1 VDRALYSP
9 CFLLPPY
16 SFANPSASSKT
27 QERVWKRSREFVVTA
42 KNSQRKWAVQTASDP
57 TVVGAAE
64 YVPTYNAPQL
74 FRWKG
79 YWLEVKRG
87 SERSGAAVNG
97 VQQTGRVYLTYVC
110 YSNLRVDFANGS
122 LGYTP

>member
-1 VDRALYSP
+1 VFPLTTRIFTRS
-9 CFLLPPY
+9 
-16 SFANPSASSKT
+16 SASSKT
-27 QERVWKRSREFVVTA
+27 QERVWKRTREFVVTA

-97 VQQTGRVYLTYVC
+97 VQQTGRVYLTYVLQQSAASTLQTV
-110 YSNLRVDFANGS
+110 Y
-122 LGYTP
+122 